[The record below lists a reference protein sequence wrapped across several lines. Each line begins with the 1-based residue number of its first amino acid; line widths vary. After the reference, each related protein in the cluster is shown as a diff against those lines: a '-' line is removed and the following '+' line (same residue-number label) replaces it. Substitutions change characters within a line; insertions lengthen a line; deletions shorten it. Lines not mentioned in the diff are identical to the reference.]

1 MPKTCKQYYFNKL
14 MSCLVLKSF
23 LFSTPYF
30 LCLKFAGNVV
40 VLMLRFHAYVVSVY
54 KTDKVSYRDHVT
66 LVALIVV
73 KQLVHV
79 PAVHLSR
86 Y

>member
-1 MPKTCKQYYFNKL
+1 
-14 MSCLVLKSF
+14 
-23 LFSTPYF
+23 
-30 LCLKFAGNVV
+30 
-40 VLMLRFHAYVVSVY
+40 MLRFHAYVVSVY